1 MMKGPS
7 DQAKLLLF
15 ALLRSTATALATTGE
30 KSAASRMLLPNNLNI
45 QLRLATKNDVPG
57 LQRCNLACLPENYNA
72 PFYCSHLKQWP
83 ELALVAEYVPSQP
96 PSSSDSIQS
105 SQQQQQHRR
114 PFQLGQ
120 QQLSTPTPEPKIVA
134 YVLGK
139 VETRPVYDYNNPT
152 ADGEDELSSASP
164 FETIGHVTSL
174 AVLQDYRRMGL
185 AQALMTQL
193 HFHLEHFQHCGNHVS
208 ACGLHV
214 RKSNIAA
221 CRLYQQDGY
230 ELAQIID
237 SYYQDGED
245 ALFMKKKRP
254 LLNHAYEQPQQQPK
268 GWKREFMNTKCW
280 KHGPDELFLPRRH
293 EWPVEEEDAS
303 EEQSTST
310 ASASSSSSPELLTGT
325 M

>member
-1 MMKGPS
+1 MKGPS

-30 KSAASRMLLPNNLNI
+30 KSAASRMILPTMNI
-45 QLRLATKNDVPG
+45 QLRLATRNDVPG

-83 ELALVAEYVPSQP
+83 ELALVAEHVQT
-96 PSSSDSIQS
+96 PSSNK
-105 SQQQQQHRR
+105 QQPQLNSHYRR
-114 PFQLGQ
+114 PFQMGQ
-120 QQLSTPTPEPKIVA
+120 PSPEPKIVA

-152 ADGEDELSSASP
+152 AERQQDDDELSSPS

-174 AVLQDYRRMGL
+174 AVLSDYRRQGL

-193 HFHLEHFQHCGNHVS
+193 HFHLENYNPHGLHQVT

-230 ELAQIID
+230 EIAQIIH

-245 ALFMKKKRP
+245 AFFMKKQLP
-254 LLNHAYEQPQQQPK
+254 LLSHHPYPYSQPHQAK
-268 GWKREFMNTKCW
+268 NSKRDFRDANCW
-280 KHGPDELFLPRRH
+280 KHGPDELILPRRH
-293 EWPVEEEDAS
+293 ELPVEEEDS
-303 EEQSTST
+303 EEQSS
-310 ASASSSSSPELLTGT
+310 SSSSSSPELLTGT